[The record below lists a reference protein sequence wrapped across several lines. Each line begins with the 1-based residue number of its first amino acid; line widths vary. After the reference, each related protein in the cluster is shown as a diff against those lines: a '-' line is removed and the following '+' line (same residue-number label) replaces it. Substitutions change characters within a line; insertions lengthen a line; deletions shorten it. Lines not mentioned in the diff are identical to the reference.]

1 MIVKDVE
8 TTEVYKDGK
17 LVEEEQQNSNNNDK
31 KEDETISKT
40 VIPNA
45 GIKVTILISISII
58 AVIGTIKYIKYRKMK
73 EI

>member
-1 MIVKDVE
+1 MFIYLIICL
-8 TTEVYKDGK
+8 VY
-17 LVEEEQQNSNNNDK
+17 LTIIINNDK
-31 KEDETISKT
+31 KKDETISKT